1 MFDQQRAKH
10 QNPPTEEG
18 IVELSDEQLEDVAGG
33 RINYDAQIQVLT
45 GEIDAYKFLLNRPP
59 VTVVNQTVNNNNTG
73 SNSNNQ
79 LGVQSTQ
86 RK

>member
-1 MFDQQRAKH
+1 MFDQQDAKNR
-10 QNPPTEEG
+10 QSQPQEG

-33 RINYDAQIQVLT
+33 RINYDARIQYLQ
-45 GEIDAYKFLLNRPP
+45 GEIGAYQFLLNRPP
-59 VTVVNQTVNNNNTG
+59 VTVVNQTTNNNNTG

-79 LGVQSTQ
+79 LGVQTTQ

>member
-1 MFDQQRAKH
+1 MFDQRKAKN
-10 QNPPTEEG
+10 QQSLPQEG

-33 RINYDAQIQVLT
+33 RINYDAQIQFLG

-59 VTVVNQTVNNNNTG
+59 VTVVNQTTNNNNTG